1 MNMSDENKMTDEEHE
16 LKKIR
21 MKKMQEMLEAKKRI
35 ERREEFKNDVGEK
48 VEYLLRAVMTPEAY
62 NYFSKLKENEPQVYQ
77 QIYNELIG
85 PDVMNSID
93 YLIAIVSKRGV
104 PRKIPVDPIIYLE
117 RKIKGVKSKIR
128 VQRKDEMMDLGSF
141 LSK

>member
-1 MNMSDENKMTDEEHE
+1 MSDENSTTDEEYE

-21 MKKMQEMLEAKKRI
+21 MKKMQEMMEAKKRM
-35 ERREEFKNDVGEK
+35 ERQEEFQNDIGEK
-48 VEYLLRAVMTPEAY
+48 VQYLLRAVMTPEAY
-62 NYFSKLKENEPQVYQ
+62 NYFNKLKENEPQVYQ

-85 PDVMNSID
+85 PDVMSSID

-117 RKIKGVKSKIR
+117 RKIKGVKSKIT